1 MWQNYFLK
9 TYFQIAQRS
18 AAFVIENYCA
28 IFTLTS
34 RGGHYFFFAL
44 IFFYELIKQQKQTN
58 KNTARLPDMKKFLIP
73 LHSTHL

>member
-18 AAFVIENYCA
+18 VSFVIENYCT

-34 RGGHYFFFAL
+34 KGGHYFFAL
-44 IFFYELIKQQKQTN
+44 IFFYELIKQQKQ
-58 KNTARLPDMKKFLIP
+58 KQC
-73 LHSTHL
+73 